1 MIIHPVEYNGIIQS
15 SAEIAHSKQSE
26 DAKALLQQSALQS
39 IANETANEQIHE
51 VKGDINTDKET
62 FDPNRD
68 GDGSGYQKQKDKEE
82 KNRKKKQKV
91 VGKVVDKNSH
101 THFDMS
107 V

>member
-1 MIIHPVEYNGIIQS
+1 M
-15 SAEIAHSKQSE
+15 
-26 DAKALLQQSALQS
+26 
-39 IANETANEQIHE
+39 
-51 VKGDINTDKET
+51 KGDINTDKET

-101 THFDMS
+101 PHFDMS